1 MAEIEEELF
10 ITIESQNVNFITQTE
25 KDKIIIRDV
34 VLTDAEAA
42 TLAWLI
48 NKIAGTE
55 LVLELKVK
63 V

>member
-1 MAEIEEELF
+1 MAEIEEELL
-10 ITIESQNVNFITQTE
+10 ITIESQNINFITQTE

-48 NKIAGTE
+48 NKTVGTE